1 MPVSYFQ
8 ELGELYFLAYDVE
21 NYDIDT
27 KEHLINAVLNNSRII
42 DQSLFRSLL
51 Q

>member
-8 ELGELYFLAYDVE
+8 ELGELYFLPYDVE
-21 NYDIDT
+21 TYIDT